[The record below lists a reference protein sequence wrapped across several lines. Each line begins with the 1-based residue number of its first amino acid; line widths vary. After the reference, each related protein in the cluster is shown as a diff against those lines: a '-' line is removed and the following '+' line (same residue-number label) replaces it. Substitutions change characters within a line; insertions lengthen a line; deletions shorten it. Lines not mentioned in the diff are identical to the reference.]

1 MTHTRGRLRLIA
13 TTTGWEGTGRT
24 PDPEQAAEKENDP
37 MPEMIDE
44 SNQIESTTV
53 GVFRT
58 STTVKGGRRFSFGA
72 LVVVGDKRGRVGFGH
87 GKSNEVPQAIEK
99 AQKYAK
105 RGLTNVPMSGT
116 TITHEVEGKFATAK
130 VRLIPA
136 SPGTGVVA
144 GSTVRS
150 ILEIAGITDCLTK
163 CYGSTNKQN
172 VVKAVFD
179 GLSQLR
185 RREQIAANRRLE
197 LPMTEIESKIERGK
211 RFMPS
216 TPKRDKARGPVNTVN
231 QERKGRGGRGGP
243 RRDRGPM
250 GGGGGGGGGGGQGP
264 APTGG
269 GDAPAGGGEAAKS

>member
-1 MTHTRGRLRLIA
+1 
-13 TTTGWEGTGRT
+13 
-24 PDPEQAAEKENDP
+24 
-37 MPEMIDE
+37 MPEIIDE
-44 SNQIESTTV
+44 SNQIESNTV

-105 RGLTNVPMSGT
+105 RGLVTIPMSGT

-179 GLSQLR
+179 GLAKLR
-185 RREQIAANRRLE
+185 RREQVAGNRKLE
-197 LPMTEIESKIERGK
+197 LPLTEIEQKIERGRK
-211 RFMPS
+211 FMP
-216 TPKRDKARGPVNTVN
+216 TVAKRDKAKGPVNTVAS
-231 QERKGRGGRGGP
+231 ERKGRGGNRGGP
-243 RRDRGPM
+243 RRDRGP
-250 GGGGGGGGGGGQGP
+250 
-264 APTGG
+264 AASS
-269 GDAPAGGGEAAKS
+269 APAGGGESTPPAQA